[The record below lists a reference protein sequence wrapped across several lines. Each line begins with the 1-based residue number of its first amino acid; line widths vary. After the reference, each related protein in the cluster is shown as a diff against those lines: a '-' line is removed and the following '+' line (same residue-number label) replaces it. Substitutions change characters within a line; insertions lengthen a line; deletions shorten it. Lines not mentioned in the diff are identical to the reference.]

1 MAVVEQQRKLCR
13 LKLQRMFHANRIIF
27 RTSERISSPYHHR
40 YIEENMLGVH
50 LGLK

>member
-1 MAVVEQQRKLCR
+1 MAVVEQQRKQSSR

-27 RTSERISSPYHHR
+27 RTSERISSPSPPIHPRKYVR
-40 YIEENMLGVH
+40 